1 MRAALSVGLL
11 LVISCAALPAR
22 AATPLTLAEA
32 ESRAETANPRLASSR
47 LDAVAA
53 TQRESQARA
62 RHFGQIDG
70 VASYNTYESAR
81 LVRPISIELFED
93 PALGMAQLP
102 WDDTQTHFGLAFQL
116 PLLAGGTL
124 REGSRSAALARS
136 AAEKTALFAR
146 DEVRTSVRAAYRNA
160 LLARHA
166 LAASRQHEAALKKD
180 EEDARLKV
188 SLGSAAPVDASKLT
202 WALRGAEAQVADV
215 AAQERTAQAYLAA
228 LMGEEPPPD
237 GWDLAESPDE
247 PQAAAPPGESGQM
260 SAAAPEGESGQ
271 TPAAAPDDDL
281 ARALAGRA
289 DLSAVRDATLVSES
303 RRRLAIASFG
313 PRVALEGNV
322 FWNRAPSVGGSL
334 ETHEIALTLR
344 LPIFDGLGRV
354 HAVREADANLA
365 SARERERGKEL
376 EVAAQV
382 VSVRGR
388 LEAARARLAAGRAQR
403 ELGREVA
410 RVERLRLDQG
420 TGRVEDY
427 LAARSQEL
435 QGETAYWR
443 ALYALQGAEDEME
456 LVTAKRTGETR

>member
-1 MRAALSVGLL
+1 MRFALATGLL
-11 LVISCAALPAR
+11 AISCAAPSAR

-32 ESRAETANPRLASSR
+32 ESRAESANPRLASSR

-53 TQRESQARA
+53 MQRESQARA

-146 DEVRTSVRAAYRNA
+146 DEVRTNVRAAYRNA

-166 LAASRQHEAALKKD
+166 LAAARQYEAALKKD

-215 AAQERTAQAYLAA
+215 AAQERTAQAVLAA

-247 PQAAAPPGESGQM
+247 PQAAAPPGESGQT
-260 SAAAPEGESGQ
+260 S
-271 TPAAAPDDDL
+271 AAAPDDDL

-313 PRVALEGNV
+313 PRLALEGNV
-322 FWNRAPSVGGSL
+322 FWNRAPSVSGSL
-334 ETHEIALTLR
+334 ETHEVALTLR

-365 SARERERGKEL
+365 SARVRERGKEL

-382 VSVRGR
+382 VSTRGR
-388 LEAARARLAAGRAQR
+388 LEAARARLAAGRARR

-420 TGRVEDY
+420 TGKVEDY

>member
-1 MRAALSVGLL
+1 
-11 LVISCAALPAR
+11 
-22 AATPLTLAEA
+22 
-32 ESRAETANPRLASSR
+32 
-47 LDAVAA
+47 
-53 TQRESQARA
+53 
-62 RHFGQIDG
+62 
-70 VASYNTYESAR
+70 
-81 LVRPISIELFED
+81 
-93 PALGMAQLP
+93 MAQLP
-102 WDDTQTHFGLAFQL
+102 WDDNQTHYGLAFQL

-124 REGSRSAALARS
+124 HEGDRSAALARS

-166 LAASRQHEAALKKD
+166 LAASRQYEEALQKD
-180 EEDARLKV
+180 EGDARLKV

-202 WALRGAEAQVADV
+202 YALRGAEAQVADV

-228 LMGEEPPPD
+228 LMGEEPPAD
-237 GWDLAESPDE
+237 GWDLADVPDE
-247 PQAAAPPGESGQM
+247 PQAAAPAGESGLT
-260 SAAAPEGESGQ
+260 S
-271 TPAAAPDDDL
+271 AAAPDDAL

-289 DLSAVRDATLVSES
+289 DLSAVRDATLISES
-303 RRRLAIASFG
+303 RRRLAVDSFG
-313 PRVALEGNV
+313 PRLALEGNV
-322 FWNRAPSVGGSL
+322 FWNRAPSVSGSL
-334 ETHEIALTLR
+334 ETHEVALTLR
-344 LPIFDGLGRV
+344 LPIFDGLGRI

-365 SARERERGKEL
+365 AAREREKGKEL

-388 LEAARARLAAGRAQR
+388 LEAARAQLAAGRAQR
-403 ELGREVA
+403 ELGHEVA

-420 TGRVEDY
+420 TGKVEDY

>member
-1 MRAALSVGLL
+1 MRIALSVGLL
-11 LVISCAALPAR
+11 LALPFAAPIAR

-32 ESRAETANPRLASSR
+32 ESRAETANPRLSSLR
-47 LDAVAA
+47 LDVEAA
-53 TQRESQARA
+53 ARRQSQARA
-62 RHFGQIDG
+62 RHYGQIDG
-70 VASYNTYESAR
+70 IASYNTYESAR

-124 REGSRSAALARS
+124 REGSRSAVLVRS
-136 AAEKTALFAR
+136 AAEKSALFAR
-146 DEVRTSVRAAYRNA
+146 GEVRTNVRAAYRNA

-166 LAASRQHEAALKKD
+166 LAASRQYEEALRKD
-180 EEDARLKV
+180 ESDARLKV

-215 AAQERTAQAYLAA
+215 AAQEEAAQAYLAA

-237 GWDLAESPDE
+237 GWDLAEVPDE
-247 PQAAAPPGESGQM
+247 PQAAVREDA
-260 SAAAPEGESGQ
+260 
-271 TPAAAPDDDL
+271 L
-281 ARALAGRA
+281 AQALAGRA
-289 DLSAVRDATLVSES
+289 DLSAVRDATLIAES

-313 PRVALEGNV
+313 PRLALEGNV
-322 FWNRAPSVGGSL
+322 FWNRAPSVNGTL

-344 LPIFDGLGRV
+344 LPVFDGLGRL

-382 VSVRGR
+382 VSIRGR

-410 RVERLRLDQG
+410 RVERLRLEQG
-420 TGRVEDY
+420 TGKVEDY
-427 LAARSQEL
+427 LTARSQEL
-435 QGETAYWR
+435 QGETAWWR

-456 LVTAKRTGETR
+456 LVTAKRTGEVR

>member
-1 MRAALSVGLL
+1 MRLSLSVGLL
-11 LVISCAALPAR
+11 LAIPFAAPPAR

-32 ESRAETANPRLASSR
+32 ESRAEAANPRLASFR

-53 TQRESQARA
+53 AQRASQARA
-62 RHFGQIDG
+62 RHFGQVDG
-70 VASYNTYESAR
+70 VASYNRYESAR

-93 PALGMAQLP
+93 PAAGMSQLP
-102 WDDTQTHFGLAFQL
+102 WDDIQTHFGLAFQL

-136 AAEKTALFAR
+136 AAEKTALFVR

-166 LAASRQHEAALKKD
+166 LAASRQYEEALKKD
-180 EEDARLKV
+180 ERDALLKV

-202 WALRGAEAQVADV
+202 WALRGAEAQVADI

-237 GWDLAESPDE
+237 GWDLTESPDE
-247 PQAAAPPGESGQM
+247 PQVAAPAGESGLI
-260 SAAAPEGESGQ
+260 S
-271 TPAAAPDDDL
+271 AAAPDDAL
-281 ARALAGRA
+281 AEALAGRA
-289 DLSAVRDATLVSES
+289 DLSAVRDATRISES
-303 RRRLAIASFG
+303 RRRLATDSFG
-313 PRVALEGNV
+313 PRLALEGNV
-322 FWNRAPSVGGSL
+322 FWNRAPSVSGSL
-334 ETHEIALTLR
+334 ETHEVALTLR
-344 LPIFDGLGRV
+344 LPIFDGLGRI

-365 SARERERGKEL
+365 AAREREKGKEL

-382 VSVRGR
+382 VAARGR
-388 LEAARARLAAGRAQR
+388 LEAAHAQLAAGRAQR

-420 TGRVEDY
+420 TGKVEDY

-435 QGETAYWR
+435 QGETSYWR

-456 LVTAKRTGETR
+456 FVTAKRTGETR

>member
-70 VASYNTYESAR
+70 VASYNTYESPR
-81 LVRPISIELFED
+81 LVRPISIEQFED
-93 PALGMAQLP
+93 PALGLYQLP
-102 WDDTQTHFGLAFQL
+102 WDDEQTHYGLAFQL

-136 AAEKTALFAR
+136 ATEKTALFAR
-146 DEVRTSVRAAYRNA
+146 DEVRTNVRAAYRNA
-160 LLARHA
+160 LLARHS
-166 LAASRQHEAALKKD
+166 LAAARQYEAALKKD
-180 EEDARLKV
+180 EADARLKV

-202 WALRGAEAQVADV
+202 YALRGAEAQVADV

-228 LMGEEPPPD
+228 LMGEELPPE
-237 GWDLAESPDE
+237 GWELADVPDE
-247 PQAAAPPGESGQM
+247 PQGG
-260 SAAAPEGESGQ
+260 APED
-271 TPAAAPDDDL
+271 AL

-303 RRRLAIASFG
+303 RRRLAVGSFG
-313 PRVALEGNV
+313 PRLALEGNV
-322 FWNRAPSVGGSL
+322 FWNRAPSVSGSL

-344 LPIFDGLGRV
+344 LPIFDGLGRI

-365 SARERERGKEL
+365 AARERERGKEL

-382 VSVRGR
+382 VSARGR
-388 LEAARARLAAGRAQR
+388 LEAARAQLAAGRAQR

-420 TGRVEDY
+420 TGKVEDY

-443 ALYALQGAEDEME
+443 ALYALQGAEDEMD